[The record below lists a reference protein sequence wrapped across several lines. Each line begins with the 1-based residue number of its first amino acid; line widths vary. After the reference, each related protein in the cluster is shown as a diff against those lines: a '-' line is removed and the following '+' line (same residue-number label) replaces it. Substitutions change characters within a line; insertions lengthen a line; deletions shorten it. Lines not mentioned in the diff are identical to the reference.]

1 MKMSDLDAILGSD
14 LPALERM
21 TALVIASYINDT
33 NMEAWPSVDTIA
45 ARGGMSRNSALRS
58 IKALHEKGWL
68 SVTRRFSKS
77 TKYQI
82 HHVSTSS
89 LSQALVPE
97 RGALTETSATQRL
110 VPARDHS
117 SLSQSTLMV
126 SGRDSNSPL
135 NSPPEQSTFLP
146 EGKKPHCDLGRIIP
160 PTKEMVED
168 YCANEGKGID
178 VEAFMYHHG
187 QRDWILSG
195 KSKMKDWK
203 MAVGTWV
210 INQKKYGNKSQVRA
224 KESPDF
230 TPDPPSSP
238 DITWALQQIA
248 EAGNK

>member
-1 MKMSDLDAILGSD
+1 MADLDAILASD
-14 LPALERM
+14 LPTLERM
-21 TALVIASYINDT
+21 TALVIASYINET

-45 ARGGMSRNSALRS
+45 ARGGMSRNSALRT
-58 IKALHEKGWL
+58 IRALHGKGWL
-68 SVTRRFSKS
+68 SITRRFSKS

-97 RGALTETSATQRL
+97 RGALTETSATQIL
-110 VPARDHS
+110 VPDRCSS
-117 SLSQSTLMV
+117 SLSQGTLMC
-126 SGRDSNSPL
+126 SDRDSNSPV
-135 NSPPEQSTFLP
+135 NSPSEQSTFLP
-146 EGKKPHCDLGRIIP
+146 EGKKSHCDLGRIIP

-168 YCANEGKGID
+168 YCTNEGKSID
-178 VEAFMYHHG
+178 VEAFMCHHG

-195 KSKMKDWK
+195 KSKMKNWK
-203 MAVGTWV
+203 MAVGTWI

-230 TPDPPSSP
+230 APDPPSSP

-248 EAGNK
+248 QAGKT